1 MQNEKLEKRITQI
14 ESSFSNYKKYNYHW
28 INDEVDI
35 IDNSKFHQGFPPDIM
50 LGKNKYELYSLT
62 DGNRNHFV
70 EFSFKNIY
78 YLKSIRISVDNYECS
93 LRNFK
98 IEIKSPNDEKINLG
112 DFTRSKYKDN
122 TGFEEFQIN
131 RECKGLKLYL
141 IDNWGSGGG
150 NYILVK
156 RIDFNVS
163 D

>member
-1 MQNEKLEKRITQI
+1 
-14 ESSFSNYKKYNYHW
+14 
-28 INDEVDI
+28 
-35 IDNSKFHQGFPPDIM
+35 M
-50 LGKNKYELYSLT
+50 LGKNKSKDYSLT

-78 YLKSIRISVDNYECS
+78 YLKSIRISVADYECT

-141 IDNWGSGGG
+141 IDNWGSYGG
-150 NYILVK
+150 NHILVK